1 MSHTYSANVL
11 HCVFST
17 KHRAPLIVEDRREKL
32 WAYFLGIARNMNLRV
47 LAIGGV
53 SDHLHVL
60 LALPPTRNLAKVMCD
75 LKANSSRWMNETGA
89 SFAWQ
94 EGYAAFSVSPSR
106 IAAVQHYIH
115 HQKEHH
121 DKRSF
126 EEEFVA
132 LLKGAGIA
140 YEPEHVLG

>member
-1 MSHTYSANVL
+1 MSHTYATTVV

-17 KHRAPLIVEDRREKL
+17 KHRAPLIPEDRREKL
-32 WAYFLGIARNMNLRV
+32 WAYFLGVARNLNIKI

-60 LALPPTRNLAKVMCD
+60 LSLPPARNLAKVMCD
-75 LKANSSRWMNETGA
+75 LKANSSRWMNETGKP
-89 SFAWQ
+89 FAWQ
-94 EGYAAFSVSPSR
+94 EGYAAFSVSPGR

-121 DKRSF
+121 HERSF
-126 EEEFVA
+126 EQEFVD
-132 LLKGAGIA
+132 LLKGAGVP
-140 YEPEHVLG
+140 YDPEHIFG